1 MHTSYGFKYTA
12 DEGQALYKL
21 VSIGHGAANEEAYCW
36 NGLQREGS
44 GLIFQYT
51 LKGAGKLRVGGNSY
65 TVARGHAFIVQIPGD
80 HEYGYDAE
88 LSSEEWEFLWIRFE
102 ALGEIGMI
110 TDSLGHLGPVVEL
123 GPELLPIQLL
133 WRLYEDIAG
142 KRIGDRFDLSVRIYE
157 WVASLQRCLASSGVY
172 AASEIPLA
180 YRQAADFI
188 EQSYGQDLTLDQL
201 ADAAGLSKFHLSKS
215 FSRYYGVSPMDYVR
229 NRRIEQ
235 AAELLRATAL
245 SITDIG
251 TRCGFSNVSYFGKVF
266 HKMTGMT
273 PTAYREA
280 KEGQVQNHLRLLE

>member
-1 MHTSYGFKYTA
+1 MHNSYGFKYTA
-12 DEGQALYKL
+12 DEGLHLYKL
-21 VSIGHGAANEEAYCW
+21 CTIGHGAANNESYCW
-36 NGLQREGS
+36 NGLQREGK
-44 GLIFQYT
+44 GVIFQYT
-51 LKGAGKLRVGGNSY
+51 LKGAGKLRAGGDIY
-65 TVARGHAFIVQIPGD
+65 AVPKGHAFVANIPGD
-80 HEYGYDAE
+80 HEYAYDPF

-102 ALGEIGMI
+102 LLGEMAVI
-110 TDSLGHLGPVVEL
+110 TDSLKHRGPVVEL
-123 GPELLPIQLL
+123 GPDQLPIQLL

-157 WVASLQRCLASSGVY
+157 WLASLQRCMASSGAH
-172 AASEIPLA
+172 AAGEIPHA

-188 EQSYGQDLTLDQL
+188 ERTYGQDLTLDQL
-201 ADAAGLSKFHLSKS
+201 AEAAGLNKYHLCKS

-251 TRCGFSNVSYFGKVF
+251 IRCGFSNVSYFGKVF

-273 PTAYREA
+273 PSAYREA